1 MREQI
6 QRKIVEPGIST
17 RDMRALWES
26 AIDYV
31 TENVGATATLLFA
44 PGTYPLPE
52 PGTFEYK
59 EVPSRIRVPAP
70 GAEIQFFFE
79 NGRLRISTHRMT
91 EARRLAS

>member
-1 MREQI
+1 M
-6 QRKIVEPGIST
+6 QRTQTRIVEPGIT
-17 RDMRALWES
+17 TERMRALWES
-26 AIDYV
+26 AIDFV
-31 TENVGATATLLFA
+31 TENVGATASLLFA

-59 EVPSRIRVPAP
+59 EVPSRIRVSPP
-70 GAEIQFFFE
+70 GTEIQFFYE